1 MPTTYPAGSRRHPL
15 PQHHICVV
23 TDTYPPEVNGVALTL
38 ARLVDGLKVCGHVV
52 SVVRPRQWIA
62 DRPSCGP
69 APKVTL
75 VRGVPLPGYKGLHVG
90 LPAGGLLHECWTEDR
105 PEVVY
110 VATEGPLG

>member
-1 MPTTYPAGSRRHPL
+1 MPTTYPVGSDHHAL
-15 PQHHICVV
+15 QHHICVV

-38 ARLVDGLKVCGHVV
+38 AHLVDGLKAYCHAV

-69 APKVTL
+69 DPEVTL

-90 LPAGGLLHECWTEDR
+90 LPAGGLLHDRWTEDR
-105 PEVVY
+105 PD
-110 VATEGPLG
+110 